1 MRYKSF
7 RIRNFK
13 GIKDTK
19 VDLSSLTGAN
29 VFSLVGLNESGKTT
43 LLEAI
48 HSFSPDYR
56 TSQIISQDYAGDD
69 FEKLVPRHEYSLF
82 NGDISVESE
91 LIVAEEDKR
100 FIARHLIDDCDLKID
115 VDSISEL
122 ETVTKIWNFRRGNYQ
137 RTFRTASGDFRV
149 KGRSA
154 RNWREPT
161 NQEREEI
168 GNAFWLRTPNIA
180 YYPTFIFEFPDKIWL
195 TDRGDTISRFYREV
209 FEDILDFDGQGLNIQ
224 EDIIDRVR
232 SEDFLIPW
240 LDFAAKWREDANRAK
255 VRHVIDRA
263 QRSVTSAVF
272 GKWDKIFKED
282 AGGKEIYIDYE
293 VDEGKIKGSDGRTE
307 STNRHD
313 IYIKFQIK
321 DGTRRFDV
329 NDRSL
334 GFRWFFSFLLLTQFR
349 VAGNDNLP
357 TLFLFDEPASNLHAA
372 AQQKL
377 IEGFNEIA
385 KNDNML
391 LYSTHSHYMIEPKWL
406 EQTFIVSN
414 RSEKNEQNIVDTAV
428 LDDESLDIQAT
439 RYRSF
444 VQSAS
449 DKTSYFQPIID
460 RLDVVPSKFDYNI
473 PSVVLEGKSDYYILR
488 YAEKLFGTE
497 EIRLIPGLGAGTFAA
512 LISLSIGWGI
522 RFIFVLDGDAKG
534 EEERLRYASE
544 HGISP
549 ERLISIRDLD
559 ETLCEIE
566 DLFDDE
572 ARGII
577 AKAIGI
583 TDGVVGKKSILRFC
597 QEQLAKDHVLA
608 LGGAFESKA
617 TAVLAALKE
626 RLALS

>member
-406 EQTFIVSN
+406 GQTFIVSN